1 MVLSIKELENG
12 SFLMFFESLPIGE
25 NVVILQLVLTIPS
38 DVNIELSGHYTYR
51 RIVRSVLPSIAMV
64 LVTSIYSIVDG
75 FFVANFAGKSGFAA
89 INITFPVIMM
99 IGSLGLMIGSGGAA
113 LTSKL
118 KGEGYPQKANRVFTM
133 LVWFGLALGVVL
145 GIVLAFLAPMVSR
158 WLGADEAMM
167 DECISYIRLNMIG
180 MPGFVLQCA
189 FQSFYMAAERP
200 QLGTLMSVVAGVVN
214 IALDALLVWGLG
226 MGVSGAA
233 IATAAGCSVGG
244 LFPLYYFS
252 SSRNRGSLR
261 LVRTRMLW
269 LYVRKACTNGVSEY
283 VANIAMNI
291 VTICYNL
298 QLMRYLG
305 EDGVAAYGVLMYI
318 AFIFVAVFI
327 GYNIGITPVIG
338 YHYGARDIGEQRSL
352 LRKSMILIAVAGTLM
367 TATAEI
373 FARPL
378 SRIFV
383 GYDEALTELTVNAMR
398 LYFPA
403 MLLCGWNMFVSALF
417 TGLNNGVV
425 SAVAAFTRTLG
436 FELACVWLLP
446 LILGI
451 SGIWVSWGI
460 AEMLSLFLCN
470 FLVVRF
476 APQLVKKKFK
486 GTQ

>member
-1 MVLSIKELENG
+1 
-12 SFLMFFESLPIGE
+12 
-25 NVVILQLVLTIPS
+25 
-38 DVNIELSGHYTYR
+38 
-51 RIVRSVLPSIAMV
+51 MV
-64 LVTSIYSIVDG
+64 LVTSVYSIVDG

-89 INITFPVIMM
+89 INLTFPVIMM
-99 IGSLGLMIGSGGAA
+99 IGSLGLMIGSGGGA

-118 KGEGYPQKANRVFTM
+118 KGEGYPQKANRVFSM
-133 LVWFGLALGVVL
+133 LVWFGLALGAVLGVVL
-145 GIVLAFLAPMVSR
+145 AVFAPVVSR

-167 DECISYIRLNMIG
+167 DECVVYIRLNMIG

-200 QLGTLMSVVAGVVN
+200 QLGTVMSIAAGVTN
-214 IALDALLVWGLG
+214 IVLDALLVWGLG
-226 MGVSGAA
+226 MGVAGAA
-233 IATAAGCSVGG
+233 IATSAGCLVGG
-244 LFPLYYFS
+244 LFPLYYFAS
-252 SSRNRGSLR
+252 RRNRGSLC

-269 LYVRKACTNGVSEY
+269 SYVGKACSNGMSEY

-298 QLMRYLG
+298 QLMRHLG

-318 AFIFVAVFI
+318 AFIFAAVFI

-338 YHYGARDIGEQRSL
+338 YHYGARDIAEQRSL
-352 LRKSMILIAVAGTLM
+352 LRKSLVLIAVAGVLM
-367 TATAEI
+367 TAVAEV

-383 GYDEALTELTVNAMR
+383 GYDEGLTELTVYAMR

-403 MLLCGWNMFVSALF
+403 MLLCGWNMFTSALF

-425 SAVAAFTRTLG
+425 SAVAAFARTLG

-446 LILGI
+446 MLLGI
-451 SGIWVSWGI
+451 NGIWASWGI
-460 AEMLSLFLCN
+460 AELLSLFLCN
-470 FLVVRF
+470 FLVSRY
-476 APQLVKKKFK
+476 APQLVKKNFRVV
-486 GTQ
+486 Q

>member
-1 MVLSIKELENG
+1 
-12 SFLMFFESLPIGE
+12 
-25 NVVILQLVLTIPS
+25 
-38 DVNIELSGHYTYR
+38 
-51 RIVRSVLPSIAMV
+51 MV
-64 LVTSIYSIVDG
+64 LVTSVYSIVDG

-89 INITFPVIMM
+89 INLTFPVIMM
-99 IGSLGLMIGSGGAA
+99 IGSLGLMIGSGGGA

-118 KGEGYPQKANRVFTM
+118 KGEGYPQKANRVFSM
-133 LVWFGLALGVVL
+133 LVWFGLALGAVLGVVL
-145 GIVLAFLAPMVSR
+145 AVFAPDVSR

-167 DECISYIRLNMIG
+167 DECVVYIRLNMIG

-200 QLGTLMSVVAGVVN
+200 QLGTVMSIAAGVTN
-214 IALDALLVWGLG
+214 IVLDALLVWGLG
-226 MGVSGAA
+226 MGVAGAA
-233 IATAAGCSVGG
+233 IATSAGCLVGG
-244 LFPLYYFS
+244 LFPLYYFAS
-252 SSRNRGSLR
+252 RRNRGSLC

-269 LYVRKACTNGVSEY
+269 PYVGKACSNGMSEY

-298 QLMRYLG
+298 QLIRHLG

-318 AFIFVAVFI
+318 AFIFILVAVFI

-338 YHYGARDIGEQRSL
+338 YHYGARDIAEQRSL
-352 LRKSMILIAVAGTLM
+352 LRKSLVLIAVAGVLM
-367 TATAEI
+367 TAMAEV

-383 GYDEALTELTVNAMR
+383 GYDEGLTELTVYAMR

-403 MLLCGWNMFVSALF
+403 MLLCGWNMFTSALF

-425 SAVAAFTRTLG
+425 SAVAAFARTLG

-446 LILGI
+446 MLLGI
-451 SGIWVSWGI
+451 NGIWASWGI
-460 AEMLSLFLCN
+460 AELLSLFLCN
-470 FLVVRF
+470 FLVSRY
-476 APQLVKKKFK
+476 APQLVKKNFRVV
-486 GTQ
+486 Q